1 MAQILFVE
9 DDQNIFETYKTEL
22 ELEGYKIIHAADG
35 VEALEKLESL
45 TPDLVLLDLSLP
57 KKDGL
62 QVLTEM
68 KSNEK
73 IKNIPVVILTNFS
86 TDQNIHRAFE
96 LGAVSFVAKY
106 SFTPAETAAKVKAIL
121 NPPPPVQL
129 PEE

>member
-1 MAQILFVE
+1 MVQILFVE
-9 DDQNIFETYKTEL
+9 DDQNILETYKIEL
-22 ELEGYKIIHAADG
+22 ELEGYKVISAKDG
-35 VEALEKLESL
+35 VEALEKLESMK
-45 TPDLVLLDLSLP
+45 PDLILLDLSLP

-62 QVLTEM
+62 QVLSEI

-73 IKNIPVVILTNFS
+73 IKDIPVVILTNFA

-96 LGAVSFVAKY
+96 LGAISFIAKY
-106 SFTPAETAAKVKAIL
+106 SFTPAETAKKIKDIL